1 MATEWQ
7 EFHLERHRHL
17 FPFKI
22 QRRSHRL
29 TSTQCAASYA
39 SSMCSAWP
47 FILALFSSCLSIHP
61 SQRPSFSLVLW
72 RRHTLVRGLWVS
84 PVIITGEGAA
94 ASAAAQCQR
103 WAAVQWANRLR
114 RAHTWIIDQCDSEM
128 TARGNRTV
136 PLWGG
141 FCAVP
146 SLSATPPRCVRRMRK
161 AEEKS
166 VGWRER
172 ETDSSL
178 LKEGGTWCGFFR
190 FS

>member
-1 MATEWQ
+1 
-7 EFHLERHRHL
+7 
-17 FPFKI
+17 
-22 QRRSHRL
+22 
-29 TSTQCAASYA
+29 
-39 SSMCSAWP
+39 MCSQLCEQHVLSLTLHSRSLFLLPVYPSLSASI
-47 FILALFSSCLSIHP
+47 FLSCALAKAHVI
-61 SQRPSFSLVLW
+61 
-72 RRHTLVRGLWVS
+72 VRGLWVS